1 MAGLRRN
8 PMNVGGVA
16 KARTVVSLSAQMVL
30 LAGIVAAFFLR
41 TPQVDGLSMEPRVHA
56 GEFVLI
62 NTLAY
67 RFGAVRRGDVIAFRH
82 DAPNPETYIKRVVG
96 LPGELVE
103 VRDGVVSV
111 NGRPLDEPYVQFR
124 DHRSAP
130 AVTVAPN
137 ALYVLGDNRADSDDS
152 RNWGVVPQSDVA
164 GKALV
169 GIWPPRK
176 I

>member
-1 MAGLRRN
+1 M
-8 PMNVGGVA
+8 V
-16 KARTVVSLSAQMVL
+16 KARTVFSLSAQLIL
-30 LAGIVAAFFLR
+30 LIAIAAAFFLR

-67 RFGAVRRGDVIAFRH
+67 RFGAVRRGDVVAFRH

-96 LPGELVE
+96 LPGERVE
-103 VRDGVVSV
+103 IRDGVVSV
-111 NGRPLDEPYVQFR
+111 DGRALDEPYVQFR
-124 DHRSAP
+124 DRRSTP
-130 AVTVAPN
+130 ALTVPPHE
-137 ALYVLGDNRADSDDS
+137 LYVLGDNRAESDDS
-152 RNWGVVPQSDVA
+152 RNWGAVPDADVA

-169 GIWPPRK
+169 GIWPPRR